1 MSDGEFQRPHYDP
14 DEVEDKFFAKLV
26 NIEIPKKIKPM
37 TGVDLIAQE
46 RLEQKIKH
54 GHSINDDVTKNKD
67 SQLADAAQA
76 LIEGDPSWFPKD
88 WDSDTCTNMI
98 EKSYKER
105 LIYAGA
111 MIAAEHDRLNFKE

>member
-1 MSDGEFQRPHYDP
+1 MSDGEFQTYELRNLL
-14 DEVEDKFFAKLV
+14 FAE
-26 NIEIPKKIKPM
+26 NEEYIEEWKNKIKKTKPM

-54 GHSINDDVTKNKD
+54 GHSINDDVTNNKD
-67 SQLADAAQA
+67 NQLADAAQA

-98 EKSYKER
+98 GKSYKER

-111 MIAAEHDRLNFKE
+111 MIAAEIDRLNFKE